1 MPVPARFILA
11 VSCILAIT
19 DAADAQTDFYRAPS
33 SAVVA
38 APGTLVRQEV
48 IDGAPLGATA
58 YRMLYHSTGLDNKP
72 TLVSGVV
79 IVPPGDP
86 PPGGRPIVAW
96 AHPTSGVVPRCAPS
110 LAIFLFE
117 QIQGLRSF
125 VRDGYVVAATDY
137 PGLGTVG
144 PHPYLVGI
152 SEARAVIDSVR
163 VAAQLP
169 GAGGGKKYVVWGHSQ
184 GGHAALFT
192 GIITKSYAPELDLLG
207 VAAAA
212 PATDL
217 VTLMNEDIDS
227 VGGKNITA
235 MTLWSWQR
243 VFDANMNKV
252 VDRRAIPVV
261 DKLATEC
268 IEGPFDI
275 RTRQRTEQPLEQY
288 FLTTKHPSDVEP
300 WHTLLAKNSPGALPP
315 EIPVFLAQGTDD
327 VIISPKVT
335 RDYAAMLCS
344 AGSKVR
350 ILSMPNI
357 GHGRAAQASTRAL
370 LEWASDRFAGKSPP
384 DDCSRRKGALA
395 LSSSHFDPSRT
406 SSLRYTGHAHPPQ
419 DAPDS
424 VEECRTIVH

>member
-1 MPVPARFILA
+1 MFAEAGV
-11 VSCILAIT
+11 VN
-19 DAADAQTDFYRAPS
+19 AQTDFYRAPRS
-33 SAVVA
+33 EA
-38 APGTLVRQEV
+38 AGTPGTLVRQEV

-58 YRMLYHSTGLDNKP
+58 YRVLYRSTGLDNKP
-72 TLVSGVV
+72 ILVSGVV

-137 PGLGTVG
+137 PGLGTEG
-144 PHPYLVGI
+144 PHPYLVGT
-152 SEARAVIDSVR
+152 SEGRAVIDSVR
-163 VAAQLP
+163 VAGSLP
-169 GAGGGKKYVVWGHSQ
+169 GAGGGKKFVVWGHSQ

-192 GIITKSYAPELDLLG
+192 GLVAKTYAPELDLLG

-217 VTLMNEDIDS
+217 ATLMNEDIDS

-243 VFDANMNKV
+243 VFDANMDKV
-252 VDRRAIPVV
+252 IDPRAKPAIDR
-261 DKLATEC
+261 LAQEC
-268 IEGPFDI
+268 IEGPFDL
-275 RTRQRTEQPLEQY
+275 RRRQLTEQPLEQY

-300 WHTLLAKNSPGALPP
+300 WHTLLAENSPGALPP

-327 VIISPKVT
+327 VIIHPDVT
-335 RDYAAMLCS
+335 KAYEDKLCKG
-344 AGSKVR
+344 GSKVHM
-350 ILSMPNI
+350 LSMPNI
-357 GHGRAAQASTRAL
+357 GNGRAAQASTPAM
-370 LEWASDRFAGKSPP
+370 LEWTSDRFTGKPAP
-384 DDCSRRKGALA
+384 DDCSR
-395 LSSSHFDPSRT
+395 
-406 SSLRYTGHAHPPQ
+406 
-419 DAPDS
+419 
-424 VEECRTIVH
+424 

>member
-1 MPVPARFILA
+1 MPVRLKLVFGIL
-11 VSCILAIT
+11 CMLATT
-19 DAADAQTDFYRAPS
+19 DAAIAQPAFYRAPAS
-33 SAVVA
+33 EAA
-38 APGTLVRQEV
+38 GAPGTLVRQET
-48 IDGAPLGATA
+48 IDGAPLGATT
-58 YRMLYHSTGLDNKP
+58 YRVLYRSTGLNGKP
-72 TLVSGVV
+72 ILVSGVV

-96 AHPTSGVVPRCAPS
+96 AHPTSGIVPRCAPS

-137 PGLGTVG
+137 PGLGTEG
-144 PHPYLVGI
+144 PHPYLVGT

-163 VAAQLP
+163 VAGSLP
-169 GAGGGKKYVVWGHSQ
+169 GAGGGKKFVVWGHSQ

-192 GIITKSYAPELDLLG
+192 GIIAKAYAPELDLLG

-243 VFDANMNKV
+243 VFDAKMDKV
-252 VDRRAIPVV
+252 VDPRAVPAIDQLVQ
-261 DKLATEC
+261 EC
-268 IEGPFDI
+268 IEGPFDLK
-275 RTRQRTEQPLEQY
+275 RRRLTEQPLEEH

-300 WHTLLAKNSPGALPP
+300 WHTLLVKNSPGALPP

-327 VIISPKVT
+327 VIIRPNVT
-335 RDYAAMLCS
+335 QDYAAALCG

-350 ILSMPNI
+350 ILLMPNI
-357 GHGRAAQASTRAL
+357 GHGRAAQASTEAV
-370 LEWASDRFAGKSPP
+370 LEWTSDRFAGKDAPNA
-384 DDCSRRKGALA
+384 CSR
-395 LSSSHFDPSRT
+395 
-406 SSLRYTGHAHPPQ
+406 
-419 DAPDS
+419 
-424 VEECRTIVH
+424 

>member
-1 MPVPARFILA
+1 MPITVRLILA
-11 VSCILAIT
+11 ALCMLASAT
-19 DAADAQTDFYRAPS
+19 AANAQTDFYRAPAS
-33 SAVVA
+33 EARG

-58 YRMLYHSTGLDNKP
+58 YRVLYRSTGLDNKP
-72 TLVSGVV
+72 IMVSGVV

-96 AHPTSGVVPRCAPS
+96 AHPTSGVVSRCAPS

-137 PGLGTVG
+137 PGLGTPG
-144 PHPYLVGI
+144 PHPYLVGT

-163 VAAQLP
+163 VAATMP
-169 GAGGGKKYVVWGHSQ
+169 GAGGGKKFVVWGHSQ

-192 GIITKSYAPELDLLG
+192 GLIAKTYAPELDLLG

-217 VTLMNEDIDS
+217 ATLMNEDIDT

-243 VFDANMNKV
+243 VFDAKMDKV
-252 VDRRAIPVV
+252 VDPRAIPAI
-261 DKLATEC
+261 DRLAEEC
-268 IEGPFDI
+268 IEGPFDL
-275 RTRQRTEQPLEQY
+275 RKRQLTEQPLEQY

-300 WHTLLAKNSPGALPP
+300 WHTLLAENSPGALPP
-315 EIPVFLAQGTDD
+315 EIPVFLAQGIDD
-327 VIISPKVT
+327 VIIHPDVT
-335 RDYAAMLCS
+335 KAYEDKLCK
-344 AGSKVR
+344 AGSNVR
-350 ILSMPNI
+350 MLSMANI
-357 GHGRAAQASTRAL
+357 GHGRAAQASTQDM
-370 LEWASDRFAGKSPP
+370 LEWTSDRFAGKPAP
-384 DDCSRRKGALA
+384 DDCAR
-395 LSSSHFDPSRT
+395 
-406 SSLRYTGHAHPPQ
+406 
-419 DAPDS
+419 
-424 VEECRTIVH
+424 

>member
-1 MPVPARFILA
+1 MPVMFRFILA
-11 VSCILAIT
+11 VACVLA
-19 DAADAQTDFYRAPS
+19 AADAANAQTAFYRAPS
-33 SAVVA
+33 SEVA
-38 APGTLVRQEV
+38 GSPGTLVRKEL
-48 IDGAPLGATA
+48 IDGAPLGATT
-58 YRMLYHSTGLDNKP
+58 YRVLYRSTGLDDKP
-72 TLVSGVV
+72 MLVSGVV

-96 AHPTSGVVPRCAPS
+96 AHPTSGVVPHCAPS

-137 PGLGTVG
+137 PGLGTAG
-144 PHPYLVGI
+144 PHPYLVGT

-163 VAAQLP
+163 VAGTLP
-169 GAGGGKKYVVWGHSQ
+169 GAGGGKKFIVWGHSQ

-192 GIITKSYAPELDLLG
+192 GLIAKTYAPELDLLG

-217 VTLMNEDIDS
+217 TTLMNEDIDS

-243 VFDANMNKV
+243 VFGADMDKV
-252 VDRRAIPVV
+252 VDPRAMPAI
-261 DKLATEC
+261 DRLAEEC

-275 RTRQRTEQPLEQY
+275 RMRQRTEQPLEQY

-300 WHTLLAKNSPGALPP
+300 WHTLLAQNSPGNLPSG
-315 EIPVFLAQGTDD
+315 IPIFLAQGSED
-327 VIISPKVT
+327 VIIHPKVT
-335 RDYAAMLCS
+335 QDYAARLCA

-350 ILSMPNI
+350 KLWMPDI
-357 GHGRAAQASTRAL
+357 GHGRAAEASTRAML
-370 LEWASDRFAGKSPP
+370 DWVSDRFAGKDAP
-384 DDCSRRKGALA
+384 DDCSR
-395 LSSSHFDPSRT
+395 
-406 SSLRYTGHAHPPQ
+406 
-419 DAPDS
+419 
-424 VEECRTIVH
+424 

>member
-1 MPVPARFILA
+1 MPATFRLVLVILCMLAA
-11 VSCILAIT
+11 V
-19 DAADAQTDFYRAPS
+19 DAANAQTAFYRAPP
-33 SAVVA
+33 SAVVG

-48 IDGAPLGATA
+48 IGGAPLGATT
-58 YRMLYHSTGLDNKP
+58 YRVLYRSTGLDDKP
-72 TLVSGVV
+72 ILVSGVV
-79 IVPPGDP
+79 IVPQGDP

-96 AHPTSGVVPRCAPS
+96 AHPTSGIVPRCAPS
-110 LAIFLFE
+110 LAIFLFQ

-137 PGLGTVG
+137 PGLGTAG
-144 PHPYLVGI
+144 PHPYLVGT

-163 VAAQLP
+163 VAGQLP
-169 GAGGGKKYVVWGHSQ
+169 GAGGGKKFVVWGHSQ

-192 GIITKSYAPELDLLG
+192 GLIAKTYAPELDLLG

-217 VTLMNEDIDS
+217 VTLMNDDIDS

-243 VFDANMNKV
+243 VFDANMDKV
-252 VDRRAIPVV
+252 VDRRAIPAI
-261 DKLATEC
+261 DQLAKQC

-275 RTRQRTEQPLEQY
+275 KTRQRTEQPLEQH

-300 WHTLLAKNSPGALPP
+300 WHTLLAQNSPGPLPP

-327 VIISPKVT
+327 VIIGPKVT
-335 RDYAAMLCS
+335 QDYAARLCA

-350 ILSMPNI
+350 FLSMPNI
-357 GHGRAAQASTRAL
+357 GHGRAAQASTEAML
-370 LEWASDRFAGKSPP
+370 DWTSGRFAGKTVPN
-384 DDCSRRKGALA
+384 DCFR
-395 LSSSHFDPSRT
+395 
-406 SSLRYTGHAHPPQ
+406 
-419 DAPDS
+419 
-424 VEECRTIVH
+424 

>member
-1 MPVPARFILA
+1 MPVRLNLVFGFLCMLATADVALAQPA
-11 VSCILAIT
+11 
-19 DAADAQTDFYRAPS
+19 FYRAPAS
-33 SAVVA
+33 EAA
-38 APGTLVRQEV
+38 GAPGTLVRQET
-48 IDGAPLGATA
+48 IDGAPLGATT
-58 YRMLYHSTGLDNKP
+58 YRVLYRSTGLNNKP
-72 TLVSGVV
+72 ILVSGVV

-96 AHPTSGVVPRCAPS
+96 AHPTSGIVPRCAPS

-137 PGLGTVG
+137 PGLGTEG

-169 GAGGGKKYVVWGHSQ
+169 GAGDGNKFVVWGHSQ

-192 GIITKSYAPELDLLG
+192 GIIAKDYAPELDLLG

-217 VTLMNEDIDS
+217 TTLMNEDIDT

-243 VFDANMNKV
+243 VFDAKMTRI
-252 VDRRAIPVV
+252 VDPRALPAI
-261 DKLATEC
+261 DQLATEC

-275 RTRQRTEQPLEQY
+275 RMRQRTEQPLEQY
-288 FLTTKHPSDVEP
+288 FLTTKHPSDLEP
-300 WHTLLAKNSPGALPP
+300 WHTLLAQNSPGTLPP
-315 EIPVFLAQGTDD
+315 AIPVFLAQGTDD
-327 VIISPKVT
+327 VIIRPDVT
-335 RDYAAMLCS
+335 RDYAARLCG

-350 ILSMPNI
+350 LLTMPNI
-357 GHGRAAQASTRAL
+357 GHGRAAQASTEAL
-370 LEWASDRFAGKSPP
+370 LGWASERFAGTPPP
-384 DDCSRRKGALA
+384 DDCAR
-395 LSSSHFDPSRT
+395 
-406 SSLRYTGHAHPPQ
+406 
-419 DAPDS
+419 
-424 VEECRTIVH
+424 

>member
-1 MPVPARFILA
+1 MSVTFRLVLGIL
-11 VSCILAIT
+11 CMLAGA
-19 DAADAQTDFYRAPS
+19 DAANAQTAFYRAPPS
-33 SAVVA
+33 VVA
-38 APGTLVRQEV
+38 GAPGTLVRQEV
-48 IDGAPLGATA
+48 IDGAPLGATT
-58 YRMLYHSTGLDNKP
+58 YRVLYRSTGLDNKP
-72 TLVSGVV
+72 ILASGIV

-137 PGLGTVG
+137 PGLGTEG
-144 PHPYLVGI
+144 PHPYLVGT

-169 GAGGGKKYVVWGHSQ
+169 GAGGGSKFVVWGHSQ

-192 GIITKSYAPELDLLG
+192 GLIVKNYAPELDLLG

-217 VTLMNEDIDS
+217 VTLMNEDIGS

-243 VFDANMNKV
+243 VFDANMDKL
-252 VDRRAIPVV
+252 VDPRAMPAI
-261 DKLATEC
+261 DQLATEC

-275 RTRQRTEQPLEQY
+275 KTRQRTEQPLEQY
-288 FLTTKHPSDVEP
+288 FLTVRHPSDIEP
-300 WHTLLAKNSPGALPP
+300 WHSLLAQNSPGTLPAG
-315 EIPVFLAQGTDD
+315 IPVFLAQGTDD
-327 VIISPKVT
+327 VIIHPKVT
-335 RDYAAMLCS
+335 EDYAARLCG

-350 ILSMPNI
+350 FLSMPNI
-357 GHGRAAQASTRAL
+357 GHGRAAQASTQAVL
-370 LEWASDRFAGKSPP
+370 DWTSDRFSGKDAP
-384 DDCSRRKGALA
+384 DDCSR
-395 LSSSHFDPSRT
+395 
-406 SSLRYTGHAHPPQ
+406 
-419 DAPDS
+419 
-424 VEECRTIVH
+424 

>member
-1 MPVPARFILA
+1 MPITVRLILA
-11 VSCILAIT
+11 ALCMLAG
-19 DAADAQTDFYRAPS
+19 ARAENAQTDFYRAPPS
-33 SAVVA
+33 EA
-38 APGTLVRQEV
+38 AGTPGTLVRQEL
-48 IDGAPLGATA
+48 IDGAPLGATT
-58 YRMLYHSTGLDNKP
+58 YRVLYSSLGLAGEP
-72 TLVSGVV
+72 IPVSGVV
-79 IVPPGDP
+79 IVPTGPA

-96 AHPTSGVVPRCAPS
+96 AHPTSGVVSRCAPS

-137 PGLGTVG
+137 PGLGTPG

-163 VAAQLP
+163 VAATMP
-169 GAGGGKKYVVWGHSQ
+169 GAGGGKKFVVWGHSQ

-192 GIITKSYAPELDLLG
+192 GILAKTYAPELELLG

-243 VFDANMNKV
+243 VFDANMDKV
-252 VDRRAIPVV
+252 VDRRALPAINQ
-261 DKLATEC
+261 LAKEC

-275 RTRQRTEQPLEQY
+275 KMRQRTEQPLDQY

-300 WHTLLAKNSPGALPP
+300 W
-315 EIPVFLAQGTDD
+315 
-327 VIISPKVT
+327 
-335 RDYAAMLCS
+335 
-344 AGSKVR
+344 
-350 ILSMPNI
+350 
-357 GHGRAAQASTRAL
+357 
-370 LEWASDRFAGKSPP
+370 
-384 DDCSRRKGALA
+384 
-395 LSSSHFDPSRT
+395 
-406 SSLRYTGHAHPPQ
+406 
-419 DAPDS
+419 
-424 VEECRTIVH
+424 